1 MKIGIITEYK
11 HPPDARAALNPEQ
24 CDKAMRQFP
33 DLRIV
38 VEPSPHRGYEDE
50 AYRRRG
56 IPVVERLDDCDVLL
70 GIKEVPI
77 DRLLAN
83 KTYCFFSHTIK
94 QQAHNRDLLRAIL
107 VKRIHLIDYEAVTD
121 EQGRRLIAFGRFAG
135 MVGAHNAMWTYGRRS
150 GEYSLPRLKDCLNF
164 AEAKSQ
170 YAGIV
175 WPPVKI
181 VLTGTGRVGSGA
193 ADVLRDMG
201 IRQVPPDDFLN
212 QSYREAVFT
221 QLRVQHYAAAADG
234 RPFNSREYYQ
244 DPSGFVSIFA
254 PYYRQADIMI
264 NGIYWDKRAPAFF
277 TREEM
282 RRSDFRIQVIADI
295 TCDIAPES
303 SIPSTIRA
311 SCIAD
316 PVYGYDPVKE
326 RETPPFQPGSIDVM
340 AIDNLPSEIPR
351 DATDAFGEMFI
362 GHLLPEFFKPN
373 SDMLER
379 ATVAEN
385 GTLSKRFQYLSGF
398 LKEKSYRR
406 RCPPHRS

>member
-1 MKIGIITEYK
+1 VYK
-11 HPPDARAALNPEQ
+11 
-24 CDKAMRQFP
+24 RQ
-33 DLRIV
+33 
-38 VEPSPHRGYEDE
+38 
-50 AYRRRG
+50 
-56 IPVVERLDDCDVLL
+56 
-70 GIKEVPI
+70 
-77 DRLLAN
+77 
-83 KTYCFFSHTIK
+83 
-94 QQAHNRDLLRAIL
+94 
-107 VKRIHLIDYEAVTD
+107 
-121 EQGRRLIAFGRFAG
+121 
-135 MVGAHNAMWTYGRRS
+135 
-150 GEYSLPRLKDCLNF
+150 
-164 AEAKSQ
+164 
-170 YAGIV
+170 
-175 WPPVKI
+175 
-181 VLTGTGRVGSGA
+181 
-193 ADVLRDMG
+193 G